1 MDDSDAD
8 HDPADTWPLPPV
20 WMWGCEKCIDLYK
33 AMKHACEVTNAA
45 REEYGPAFDCDPF
58 DTVLTSQIR
67 LAEHLAT
74 EHTDDI
80 PDEDPACAKC
90 TSPEMLHLPRRFVLE
105 HRARHLFA
113 PPSIVDLL

>member
-1 MDDSDAD
+1 
-8 HDPADTWPLPPV
+8 
-20 WMWGCEKCIDLYK
+20 MWGCEKCIELYK

-67 LAEHLAT
+67 LAEHLSTRHA
-74 EHTDDI
+74 ESV
-80 PDEDPACAKC
+80 PEQDPACAKC
-90 TSPEMLHLPRRFVLE
+90 MAPEMQHLPQRFVLE

-113 PPSIVDLL
+113 PPSVVDLL